1 MPTVTFRGK
10 SITDRDVIDAMARFD
25 RDRRATF
32 TRWKI
37 YAVKH
42 GGNQYPPK
50 EILRMVV
57 GDIGNLS
64 GGEPTNHYF
73 RELGF
78 LVGEADDDVAT
89 PDSAIEDAVD

>member
-1 MPTVTFRGK
+1 
-10 SITDRDVIDAMARFD
+10 
-25 RDRRATF
+25 
-32 TRWKI
+32 
-37 YAVKH
+37 
-42 GGNQYPPK
+42 
-50 EILRMVV
+50 MVV

-89 PDSAIEDAVD
+89 PER